1 MPTIKISSLTEST
14 TLLAADFFPVVTG
27 GNTRKISAA
36 NILSYTGG
44 NPKITSVYMHNSNAA
59 LSMNANQ
66 EYNIPFDS
74 AATGHDTGDYN
85 TGTYRYLPTVA
96 GWYHLITHLNFT
108 GNWAANVRLSVYK
121 NNNIHKYIGST
132 YIGAGGAIAGDALVY
147 FDGVTDYTEIRAT
160 QQGTGAQN
168 LENGTSNTWFQ
179 AYWVKS

>member
-1 MPTIKISSLTEST
+1 MATIKISSLTESI
-14 TLLAADFFPVVTG
+14 TLLAADSFPVVTG
-27 GNTRKISAA
+27 GNTRRISAL
-36 NILSYTGG
+36 NIQNYMNG
-44 NPKITSVYMHNSNAA
+44 NTKVTSVYMHNGNAVY
-59 LSMNANQ
+59 SMTANQ
-66 EYNIPFDS
+66 EYVIPFDL

-85 TGTYRYLPTVA
+85 LGNFKYTPTVA
-96 GWYHLITHLNFT
+96 GWYHLTTHLNFT

-147 FDGVTDYTEIRAT
+147 FDGASDYTEIRAT